1 MENHTITTEQLIH
14 WAKAAH
20 KKREDSWVEGERLNY
35 VEGYYKVS
43 QADAIASTCPIAPPL
58 QQYFEVEFDLVK
70 HMLNTWWRELE
81 EIDNA

>member
-1 MENHTITTEQLIH
+1 MHTITTEQLIH

-20 KKREDSWVEGERLNY
+20 KKREDSWIEVEIGHQT
-35 VEGYYKVS
+35 EGHYNVS
-43 QADAIASTCPIAPPL
+43 QTDAIVSTCPIAPPL